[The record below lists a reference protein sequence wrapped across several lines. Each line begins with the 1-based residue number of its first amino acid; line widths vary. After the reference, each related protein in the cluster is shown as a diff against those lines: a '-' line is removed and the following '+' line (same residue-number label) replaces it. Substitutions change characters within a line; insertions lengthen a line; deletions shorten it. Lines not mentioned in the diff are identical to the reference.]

1 MFSVQPNLV
10 VSFFISIHLAS
21 ACLLL
26 LRPIFNHKSANPLS
40 VLEILQIASS
50 PQKGI
55 TMSITLYHV
64 AGSRS
69 VRSLWLLR
77 ELGIDFELHEIEF
90 TLKALRAPEYLKI
103 HPLGRVPCLKHND
116 TVIFES
122 GAIAQYLCELTGSA
136 LMPKAGEGE
145 RGEWLQWLH
154 YAETMAVHAASLVQQ
169 RVFIPKENRSEAV
182 QEVEK
187 RRLGQTLS
195 MLNKHLADREYMLAS
210 GFSAVDTNVGY
221 SVQLAKNF
229 IPIDGWENVCAYRDR
244 VVGRPHAQQS
254 FPENMRS

>member
-1 MFSVQPNLV
+1 MAL
-10 VSFFISIHLAS
+10 
-21 ACLLL
+21 
-26 LRPIFNHKSANPLS
+26 
-40 VLEILQIASS
+40 
-50 PQKGI
+50 
-55 TMSITLYHV
+55 TLYHV
-64 AGSRS
+64 TGSRS

-77 ELGIDFELHEIEF
+77 ELGIDYDLHEIEF
-90 TLKALRAPEYLKI
+90 SLKALRSPEYLKI
-103 HPLGRVPCLKHND
+103 HPLGRVPCLKHD
-116 TVIFES
+116 DMVIFES
-122 GAIAQYLCELTGSA
+122 GAIAQYLCELTDSP
-136 LMPKAGEGE
+136 LMPKVGAVE

-195 MLNKHLADREYMLAS
+195 MLNKHLAGRDYMLKS
-210 GFSAVDTNVGY
+210 GFSAVDTSVGY

-229 IPIDGWENVCAYRDR
+229 IPIDGWEHVCAYRDR
-244 VVGRPHAQQS
+244 VVGRPEAQES